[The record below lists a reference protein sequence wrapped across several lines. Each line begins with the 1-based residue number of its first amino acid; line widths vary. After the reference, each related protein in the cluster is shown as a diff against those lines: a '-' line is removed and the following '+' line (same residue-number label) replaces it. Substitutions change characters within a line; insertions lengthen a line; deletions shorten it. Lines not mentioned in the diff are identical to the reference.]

1 MLKQQAKRGEGGS
14 LCKRASSRPC
24 KIQSGFIQGG
34 EQERAAGCSLGEP
47 CAAIFGDVYINHEAP
62 CWLLNLGVALT
73 FSRSAGHCSRGQ
85 WSYISRE

>member
-1 MLKQQAKRGEGGS
+1 MK
-14 LCKRASSRPC
+14 
-24 KIQSGFIQGG
+24 
-34 EQERAAGCSLGEP
+34 AAGQKGRRWTTVQESQLPPLQDSVRIYTRRGAGKGCRLLAGET
-47 CAAIFGDVYINHEAP
+47 CAAIFGDIYINHEAP